1 MFKKMISL
9 MNEEKNQNCFE
20 EKIDGSIWESQ
31 QEIFPS
37 EIEAAKK
44 GWRVDAIK
52 IFLKTTKEN
61 A

>member
-1 MFKKMISL
+1 MFKKMIL
-9 MNEEKNQNCFE
+9 LINESRNQNCYE
-20 EKIDGSIWESQ
+20 EKINGSIWESQ